1 MHVDKEEVNDE
12 DAKLLEQ
19 EAKEEE
25 PKEEEPK
32 ELETIEKETKIAND
46 EPEQQPV
53 KPSNPME
60 MSPSSPENRPTFEF
74 KGTRSNSIAER
85 AKLFEQKVNE
95 STSPVA
101 KRGPRMPITLVSSP
115 TKETKVQTSLT
126 IEPVEKHTQP
136 ATIQETEQPTGPE
149 TEQPTGPET
158 EQPTGPETQP
168 EPMQESTESLTLEIP
183 PTPTE
188 PPPPVPLESEPFS
201 PGPVPPQSPP
211 PPDDEPP
218 TKEVSLLQS
227 PTKDQAT
234 LDAIQKSA
242 TVPPPSGRRRMMS
255 EK

>member
-1 MHVDKEEVNDE
+1 VNDE

-19 EAKEEE
+19 ETKEEE

-32 ELETIEKETKIAND
+32 ELETIEKETKTADD

-53 KPSNPME
+53 KPSNPVE
-60 MSPSSPENRPTFEF
+60 MSPSPPENRPAFEF

-115 TKETKVQTSLT
+115 TKETEVQTSLT

-136 ATIQETEQPTGPE
+136 ATIQETEQPTGSE
-149 TEQPTGPET
+149 TEQL
-158 EQPTGPETQP
+158 TGPETQP
-168 EPMQESTESLTLEIP
+168 TPTQESMEPLTLEIP
-183 PTPTE
+183 PAPTE

-201 PGPVPPQSPP
+201 PVPVPPQSPP

-218 TKEVSLLQS
+218 TEEISLLQS

-242 TVPPPSGRRRMMS
+242 TVPPPSGRRKMMS